1 MTLIRLLLIVIG
13 CLCLV
18 LGTLGVAIPVLPTV
32 PFYLLAT
39 LCFAKSSR
47 KLHDWF
53 TGTELYKKNLESYM
67 KGQGMTVQTKCRI
80 TLTITLSMALG
91 FYLTRDMAVV
101 QLVLAAV
108 WLGLMV
114 YFFAFV
120 KTKTVK

>member
-1 MTLIRLLLIVIG
+1 MTLIRLVLIVIG

>member
-1 MTLIRLLLIVIG
+1 MTLIRLVLIVIG

-120 KTKTVK
+120 KTQTVK